1 VPAHDSPTV
10 VLVRHGATE
19 WSVTGQHTSRTD
31 LPLTADGRRNAECL
45 RPRLAHHD
53 FALVL
58 TSPLRRA
65 RETCELAGL
74 GEQAQLDEDLVELDY
89 GEYEGRTTADIR
101 QERPGWDVWR
111 DDSPEGETPADAGRR
126 ADRVIERALDAGG
139 DVAIFGHGHMLRILG
154 ARWIELEAAGGGR
167 LALSTGAVCE
177 LGFERE
183 RRVVR
188 AWNDT
193 RHLG

>member
-1 VPAHDSPTV
+1 VSDHAPTV

-19 WSVTGQHTSRTD
+19 WSVSGQHTSRTD
-31 LPLTADGRRNAECL
+31 LPLTEDGRTNARCL
-45 RPRLAHHD
+45 PQRLAGYH

-58 TSPLRRA
+58 TSPLSRA
-65 RETCELAGL
+65 RETAQLAGF
-74 GEQAQLDEDLVELDY
+74 GDVARVDDDLRELDY
-89 GEYEGRTTADIR
+89 GAYEGRTTAEIR
-101 QERPGWDVWR
+101 EERPGWDVWK
-111 DDSPEGETPADAGRR
+111 DDSPGGETPADAGRR
-126 ADRVIERALDAGG
+126 ADRVIDRALGAGG

-183 RRVVR
+183 RRVIR